1 MDKQAFAILEFDE
14 LRALVRRG
22 AQTDMARR
30 RIEALEP
37 LEDLSALHQALRE
50 VAEAQ
55 ELRQRGARLSFQDV
69 ADPAEAIAR
78 LKIAGT
84 ALEPLTILELVKMC
98 VAAHDARSA
107 VLAER
112 ENCPTLFG
120 IVATLPEELKKLA
133 NSIHKKVLPNGEID
147 DRASPELVRIRHGAH
162 ALFDHAFFKNLSGNR
177 VMRFRKSWLLCAT
190 IALSFRCART
200 TAGASTVLRM
210 AHLRQALRSSSSRCR
225 PSKATTNCRHCGKL
239 SNGKSPKFC
248 FKFRRSSGVNC
259 RASSWRL
266 R

>member
-1 MDKQAFAILEFDE
+1 MNKQAFAILEFDE

-84 ALEPLTILELVKMC
+84 ALEPLTILELVKLC
-98 VAAHDARSA
+98 VVAHDARSA

-120 IVATLPEELKKLA
+120 MVA
-133 NSIHKKVLPNGEID
+133 
-147 DRASPELVRIRHGAH
+147 
-162 ALFDHAFFKNLSGNR
+162 
-177 VMRFRKSWLLCAT
+177 
-190 IALSFRCART
+190 
-200 TAGASTVLRM
+200 
-210 AHLRQALRSSSSRCR
+210 
-225 PSKATTNCRHCGKL
+225 
-239 SNGKSPKFC
+239 
-248 FKFRRSSGVNC
+248 
-259 RASSWRL
+259 
-266 R
+266 